1 MSAGAPDLRDLLQ
14 RAQEVQQ
21 RLANAQR
28 ELARRSVEASS
39 GGGLVSAVA
48 SGDLRILEVR
58 IDPALLAQNDRA
70 MLQDL
75 VAAAV
80 NAALA
85 AAGRM
90 AQEEMERLA
99 ASSGIP
105 FPPGGFGGGPGGG
118 FGPTGSTGP
127 AGR

>member
-1 MSAGAPDLRDLLQ
+1 MSSGTPDLRELLQ

-28 ELARRSVEASS
+28 DLARRSVEASA
-39 GGGLVSAVA
+39 GGGLVTAVA
-48 SGDLRILEVR
+48 SGDLRIVEVR
-58 IDPALLAQNDRA
+58 IDPSLLAQNDRA

-90 AQEEMERLA
+90 AQEEMQRLA
-99 ASSGIP
+99 AASGIP
-105 FPPGGFGGGPGGG
+105 LPPGGLGGVGGP
-118 FGPTGSTGP
+118 FGPTGSG
-127 AGR
+127 GR